1 MEFITF
7 KNHDAPWELYTLQT
21 MQIFLLESLKGTS
34 YIHVFKRFKIFIV
47 DLSIFLLW
55 NGMKTQLIYLI
66 TRLNSRHAAMKFD
79 LNIQNTASSFK
90 TQKSKEAKRRTN
102 Y

>member
-21 MQIFLLESLKGTS
+21 MQIFLLESLKEIS

-66 TRLNSRHAAMKFD
+66 TRLNSRHATIKFD
-79 LNIQNTASSFK
+79 LNIQNTASGFK
-90 TQKSKEAKRRTN
+90 TQKPKEAKRRTN